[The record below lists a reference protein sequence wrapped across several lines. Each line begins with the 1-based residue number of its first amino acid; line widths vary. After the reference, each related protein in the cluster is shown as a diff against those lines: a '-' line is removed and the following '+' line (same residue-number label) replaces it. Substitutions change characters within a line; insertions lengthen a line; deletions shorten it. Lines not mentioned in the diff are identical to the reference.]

1 MKNKL
6 SSLLSTGALALY
18 ALLFGGIT
26 LAITFKNVI
35 FTYRISLQ
43 FILLGALAVGLAVFL
58 LVYKKINPML
68 IKHRYKLL
76 AVFCI
81 FMFAVQLAVSLNMV
95 PNVMYDH
102 DKTLN
107 AAIVWTLEGN
117 SERFQLYNNYLHH
130 YPHQMGIFL
139 LQQTIFK
146 LAAAVG
152 ISNFFLVAC
161 VVGHL
166 LFMVMNVTAFKYLD
180 ENISS
185 HSAIFYLLL
194 SAIYIPM
201 YFQSS
206 VSYTDTWSAWAAPCL
221 LLFGTRAFKAES
233 NGKTVL
239 YSLLTGLLAGTVMQI
254 KMTGVFVLLAM
265 AIMLFVK
272 GINKKQMCAL
282 ALVLC
287 AIMVTNTAF
296 HHWNYATVLE
306 EYRHGESMPKTHWIM
321 MGLQGDGSYSGYDE
335 WEITCAVPPE
345 DRVARNIEVIKE
357 RLAEMGAGGYLKLLY
372 TKTCRTFGSGNAD
385 LRYSFKYEEDY
396 NPQTLLY
403 HFVFENGSLYTINN
417 NLSQA
422 VYLMMNILGVA
433 GAVIVLVKKHKI
445 KDFSPYLA
453 LAGFWLF
460 MMLWESS
467 HRQLINQ
474 WSLYFITAAIGLY
487 EIYRLIFKKD

>member
-1 MKNKL
+1 MKNRV
-6 SSLLSTGALALY
+6 SSFLSTGALALY

-35 FTYRISLQ
+35 FTYRLSLQ

-58 LVYKKINPML
+58 TLYRKINPVL

-81 FMFAVQLAVSLNMV
+81 FMFVVQMLVCLNMV

-117 SERFQLYNNYLHH
+117 SENFQLYNNYLHH

-146 LAAAVG
+146 IAYSFGVTD
-152 ISNFFLVAC
+152 FFMVAC

-166 LFMVMNVTAFKYLD
+166 LFMVMNITAFKYLD

-194 SAIYIPM
+194 GAIYIPM

-206 VSYTDTWSAWAAPCL
+206 VSYTDTWSAWAIPCL
-221 LLFGTRAFKAES
+221 LLFGTRAFTAETR
-233 NGKTVL
+233 GKTML

-265 AIMLFVK
+265 AIMQFVK
-272 GINKKQMCAL
+272 GINKKQLSAL

-287 AIMVTNTAF
+287 AILVTNTAF
-296 HHWNYATVLE
+296 SRWSYATVLE
-306 EYRHGESMPKTHWIM
+306 EYRDGESMPKTHWIM

-345 DRVARNIEVIKE
+345 QRVARNIEVIKDF
-357 RLAEMGAGGYLKLLY
+357 GGND
-372 TKTCRTFGSGNAD
+372 R
-385 LRYSFKYEEDY
+385 
-396 NPQTLLY
+396 
-403 HFVFENGSLYTINN
+403 VVIGSLR
-417 NLSQA
+417 
-422 VYLMMNILGVA
+422 G
-433 GAVIVLVKKHKI
+433 
-445 KDFSPYLA
+445 
-453 LAGFWLF
+453 
-460 MMLWESS
+460 E
-467 HRQLINQ
+467 
-474 WSLYFITAAIGLY
+474 
-487 EIYRLIFKKD
+487 